1 VAYCILGLGLW
12 YKRCGGFC
20 IRVFS
25 WVLVE
30 DDALGRAH
38 NPFHFCAVFEKLID
52 SCLTGIK
59 TL

>member
-1 VAYCILGLGLW
+1 RY
-12 YKRCGGFC
+12 GGFC

-25 WVLVE
+25 WVLAHG
-30 DDALGRAH
+30 DALGRAH
-38 NPFHFCAVFEKLID
+38 NPFHFSAVFEKLIG